1 MNEELNLCLAS
12 LLKMHFDNFQ
22 ETEIYFT
29 KNNFFGNIFRFQEMH
44 YYFTSNFAFS
54 FSFFLLKLIEPH
66 MHSNSVQESERRNGD
81 RGTKLHIL
89 GFPIQI

>member
-22 ETEIYFT
+22 EREIYFT

-54 FSFFLLKLIEPH
+54 FSFCFFFFLH
-66 MHSNSVQESERRNGD
+66 TTSGD
-81 RGTKLHIL
+81 SKIL
-89 GFPIQI
+89 FLGINKKIYLG

>member
-22 ETEIYFT
+22 EREIYFT

-54 FSFFLLKLIEPH
+54 FSFFFFFLH
-66 MHSNSVQESERRNGD
+66 TTNGD
-81 RGTKLHIL
+81 SKIL
-89 GFPIQI
+89 FLGINKKIYLG

>member
-22 ETEIYFT
+22 EREIYFT

-54 FSFFLLKLIEPH
+54 FSFFFFFFCTQPVATPRFCSRGSI
-66 MHSNSVQESERRNGD
+66 RRY
-81 RGTKLHIL
+81 IL
-89 GFPIQI
+89 DKI

>member
-22 ETEIYFT
+22 EREIYFT

-54 FSFFLLKLIEPH
+54 FSFLFFLH
-66 MHSNSVQESERRNGD
+66 TTSGD
-81 RGTKLHIL
+81 SKIL
-89 GFPIQI
+89 FLGINKKIYLG

>member
-22 ETEIYFT
+22 EREIYFT

-44 YYFTSNFAFS
+44 YYFTSNFAF
-54 FSFFLLKLIEPH
+54 
-66 MHSNSVQESERRNGD
+66 
-81 RGTKLHIL
+81 
-89 GFPIQI
+89 